1 MVAVEGQRDS
11 APHATWPLSRP
22 QSPPGTHAIDELAPL
37 FLGPLPGFK
46 VGLGS
51 VHAFVLLVHSLIG
64 TSRWKGEG
72 SGRSGEI
79 RTHDPQHPMLMRYQA
94 ALRSDRGG
102 SADAIDHNDTPRAVQ
117 LATYHDVSLRLITA
131 RGACRAKL
139 GFPEARAAP
148 PPKPLA
154 GLAERG
160 REHPQRW
167 ADRLSDRAET
177 ASPGRLSRPA
187 APEPP
192 CPAAHPR
199 GATSGPRGSCILPD
213 KGTVGSAAA
222 GQRPPADSNGG
233 HPLV

>member
-1 MVAVEGQRDS
+1 MPNRVS
-11 APHATWPLSRP
+11 SR
-22 QSPPGTHAIDELAPL
+22 SRWRRSNGRGWLVRVPPGAGGSPCAADGEEPQPEARQRRTAAKKGRQS
-37 FLGPLPGFK
+37 GP
-46 VGLGS
+46 
-51 VHAFVLLVHSLIG
+51 SLKE
-64 TSRWKGEG
+64 SLRN
-72 SGRSGEI
+72 GRSGEI

-102 SADAIDHNDTPRAVQ
+102 SADAIDHNDTPRALQ
-117 LATYHDVSLRLITA
+117 LATYHDVSLQLITA

-167 ADRLSDRAET
+167 VDRLSVRAET

-213 KGTVGSAAA
+213 KGTVGSAVV